1 MSEFSAKLIA
11 IFQNVNDWLKFA
23 EAKNAALLAFSGT
36 AMTAMLTVLVT
47 AQYLPNALKIGLL
60 IAVGLLNICTLLCA
74 VSFLPKVNLEKLLWL
89 GNKPYKK
96 SNPTSTDNLYYFGDL
111 KKYSSI
117 ELLDSLNKYYFN
129 NLITSPYSKEVHDLA
144 VQISINSNITST
156 KFYLFTYALYFLIGS
171 IVCVPITIFV
181 NLIMNRGL

>member
-96 SNPTSTDNLYYFGDL
+96 SG
-111 KKYSSI
+111 
-117 ELLDSLNKYYFN
+117 
-129 NLITSPYSKEVHDLA
+129 VA
-144 VQISINSNITST
+144 
-156 KFYLFTYALYFLIGS
+156 
-171 IVCVPITIFV
+171 
-181 NLIMNRGL
+181 